1 MNTIPDI
8 SISEYSDKAIVVR
21 GTFTIDTTN
30 ILISFGGKWN
40 ERLRDGPGWIFPK
53 TKKDQLEIWKNSG
66 IAPEK
71 KPSQYQRRTTI
82 QKPEELTEEKKVER
96 DEEKRNEPVENVKN
110 NNELINEI
118 KRLNRKVEN
127 LENMLSKV
135 LNLLEPKTQTIAL
148 NFEENS
154 DQDCDDTPPVRRL
167 LR

>member
-1 MNTIPDI
+1 MNGIPDI

-82 QKPEELTEEKKVER
+82 QKPEE
-96 DEEKRNEPVENVKN
+96 EKRNEPVENVKN
-110 NNELINEI
+110 NNELVNEI

>member
-82 QKPEELTEEKKVER
+82 QKPEELTEEKVER
-96 DEEKRNEPVENVKN
+96 CEEKCNEPVENIKN
-110 NNELINEI
+110 NNELVNEI

-135 LNLLEPKTQTIAL
+135 LNLLEPKTQTITL